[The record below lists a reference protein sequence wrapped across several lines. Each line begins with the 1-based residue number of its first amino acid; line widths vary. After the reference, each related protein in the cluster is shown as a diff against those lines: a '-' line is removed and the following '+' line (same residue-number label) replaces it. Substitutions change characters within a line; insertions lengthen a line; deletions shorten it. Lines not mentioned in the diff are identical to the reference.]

1 MIQKIKIK
9 ALSWARDHLLTSNT
23 IRYRVE
29 LPRILDAFREIGK
42 QPVVFDG
49 GAGGG
54 QMLRKVH
61 LAGFCD
67 KGIAYEYD
75 PALFKIILEN
85 HSDLPTFEAIL
96 GSLLE
101 IPLPDHHVDCAMTT
115 QVLEHIDDHETA
127 ARELGRIVKPG
138 GYVIVSVPHPPEPFP
153 SDGHVREGY
162 TKDDLKALFPEPQYK
177 LLHTGYSMTRPT
189 MKRAMLAAK
198 LPLQGRFMPL
208 SWADLETKLSHE
220 ERKAQLP
227 YAITCLFQKSA

>member
-1 MIQKIKIK
+1 MIRKIKNK
-9 ALSWARDHLLTSNT
+9 ARSWARDHLLTSNT

-29 LPRILDAFREIGK
+29 FPRILDAFRVIGK

-54 QMLRKVH
+54 EMLRKVH
-61 LAGFCD
+61 LAGYCD

-75 PALFKIILEN
+75 PALLRIAIEN
-85 HSDLPTFEAIL
+85 HSDLPAFEAIL

-101 IPLPDHHVDCAMTT
+101 IALPDHHVDCAMTT
-115 QVLEHIDDHETA
+115 QVLEHIEDHGAA

-138 GYVIVSVPHPPEPFP
+138 GHVIVSVPHPPEPFH

-162 TKDDLKALFPEPQYK
+162 TEDDLKALFPEPDYK
-177 LLHTGYSMTRPT
+177 LLQTGYSMTRPT
-189 MKRAMLAAK
+189 MKRAMFAAR
-198 LPLQGRFMPL
+198 LPLNGRFMPL
-208 SWADLETKLSHE
+208 SWADLETNLSHE

-227 YAITCLFQKSA
+227 YAITCLFKKTS